1 MSHTPLS
8 EQQASRF
15 QALAQ
20 QAENLNIAMREA
32 VEAGLSIELQRLS
45 RHHRNGGF
53 WGDILQPTIVKQ
65 S

>member
-1 MSHTPLS
+1 MSQLS
-8 EQQASRF
+8 DRQASSF
-15 QALAQ
+15 QALAR

-45 RHHRNGGF
+45 RHHRDGGY

-65 S
+65 G

>member
-1 MSHTPLS
+1 MSHTSLS
-8 EQQASRF
+8 AHQASTF
-15 QALAQ
+15 QALAL

-65 S
+65 G

>member
-1 MSHTPLS
+1 MSQLS
-8 EQQASRF
+8 EHQASTF

-45 RHHRNGGF
+45 RHHRDGGY
-53 WGDILQPTIVKQ
+53 WGDILAPMIVKRG
-65 S
+65 

>member
-1 MSHTPLS
+1 MSHPQLS

>member
-1 MSHTPLS
+1 MSQLS
-8 EQQASRF
+8 EHQALTF
-15 QALAQ
+15 QALAK
-20 QAENLNIAMREA
+20 QAESLNTAMREA

-65 S
+65 G

>member
-1 MSHTPLS
+1 MSNASLS
-8 EQQASRF
+8 QHQASTF

-45 RHHRNGGF
+45 RHHRDGGF

-65 S
+65 G